1 MNASTDNLGC
11 QSEQIAA
18 YLDGELDGNSSTLLE
33 EHLKECSRCTA
44 ELTEQ
49 RQLLCSFDSALG
61 QSGELP
67 LPKDFAQIVA
77 AHAESDMSGV
87 RGRAEHKRALTYCVL
102 LATASFALLGAASIN
117 LVFGV
122 GRTIVHRASVVFDLV
137 WTTAYDA
144 VAGMAVISRVL
155 SKGFIPESHLAGFV
169 IVSLLLALAV
179 VLLSRLIAS
188 YHRTRL
194 SE

>member
-1 MNASTDNLGC
+1 MNASTDNLVC
-11 QSEQIAA
+11 HSEQIAA
-18 YLDGELDGNSSTLLE
+18 YLDGELDGDSSFRLE
-33 EHLKECSRCTA
+33 EHIKECSRCTA

-49 RQLLCSFDSALG
+49 RRLLCAFDSALG

-67 LPKDFAQIVA
+67 LPRNFARIVA
-77 AHAESDMSGV
+77 AHAESDMRGV
-87 RGRAEHKRALTYCVL
+87 REHAEHKRALRYCAL
-102 LATASFALLGAASIN
+102 LAVASFALLGAASSN

-122 GRTIVHRASVVFDLV
+122 GRALVHRVSGVFDLV

-144 VAGMAVISRVL
+144 VAGMAVISRVV
-155 SKGFIPESHLAGFV
+155 SKGFIPQSHLVGFV
-169 IVSLLLALAV
+169 AFLLLALAV
-179 VLLSRLIAS
+179 VLLSRLIAN

>member
-1 MNASTDNLGC
+1 MNSSTDNLAC

-18 YLDGELDGNSSTLLE
+18 YLDGELDGNSSAMLE

-49 RQLLCSFDSALG
+49 RRLLCSFDSALG

-67 LPKDFAQIVA
+67 LPKDFAKIVA

-102 LATASFALLGAASIN
+102 LATASFALLGATAGN

-122 GRTIVHRASVVFDLV
+122 GRAIAHRASGVFDLV
-137 WTTAYDA
+137 WKTTYDA
-144 VAGMAVISRVL
+144 VAGTAVISRVV
-155 SKGFIPESHLAGFV
+155 SKGFIPESYLAGFV
-169 IVSLLLALAV
+169 VFLLLALAV

>member
-1 MNASTDNLGC
+1 MNASTDHLVC
-11 QSEQIAA
+11 HTEQIAA
-18 YLDGELDGNSSTLLE
+18 YLDGELDGNLSTLLE
-33 EHLKECSRCTA
+33 EHLKECARCTA

-49 RQLLCSFDSALG
+49 RQLLCAFDSALG

-67 LPKDFAQIVA
+67 LPKDFARIVA

-87 RGRAEHKRALTYCVL
+87 RERAEHKRALRYCVL
-102 LATASFALLGAASIN
+102 LAAASFALLGAAASN
-117 LVFGV
+117 MVFGV
-122 GRTIVHRASVVFDLV
+122 GRAILHRVSGVFDLV

-144 VAGMAVISRVL
+144 VAGVAVISRVV
-155 SKGFIPESHLAGFV
+155 SKGFIPQSYLAGFV
-169 IVSLLLALAV
+169 VFLLLALAV
-179 VLLSRLIAS
+179 VLLSRLIAN

>member
-1 MNASTDNLGC
+1 MKASTDNLVC

-49 RQLLCSFDSALG
+49 RQLLCAFDSALG

-87 RGRAEHKRALTYCVL
+87 RERAEHKRALGYCAL
-102 LATASFALLGAASIN
+102 LAAASLALLGAASSS

-122 GRTIVHRASVVFDLV
+122 GRAIVHKVSGVFDLV

-144 VAGMAVISRVL
+144 VAGMAVISRVV
-155 SKGFIPESHLAGFV
+155 SKGFIPPSHVAGFV
-169 IVSLLLALAV
+169 VSLLLVLAV

>member
-1 MNASTDNLGC
+1 MNASTDNLFC

-33 EHLKECSRCTA
+33 NHLKECSRCAA

-49 RQLLCSFDSALG
+49 RQLLCAFDSALE

-77 AHAESDMSGV
+77 VHAESDMSGV
-87 RGRAEHKRALTYCVL
+87 RKRAEHKRALRYCAVL
-102 LATASFALLGAASIN
+102 AAASFALLGATAGN

-122 GRTIVHRASVVFDLV
+122 GRAIAHRAS
-137 WTTAYDA
+137 
-144 VAGMAVISRVL
+144 
-155 SKGFIPESHLAGFV
+155 
-169 IVSLLLALAV
+169 
-179 VLLSRLIAS
+179 
-188 YHRTRL
+188 
-194 SE
+194 